1 MYKKLFTPAWLLAGS
16 IIGAGIFAL
25 PFVFEKAGTLTGLAY
40 LVLFSF
46 VFILIHLMYAD
57 IIAKTDLSDGALANA
72 ESKHYFS
79 GYAKIYFGKFGFWLT
94 VFSSVFGLFLV
105 LVAYLAL
112 SSSFLN
118 LISPGSFGAL
128 NVVVFWLLGS
138 MAIFLGIR
146 KVSFL
151 ELFITSGVILV
162 SISIFIF
169 GIVDLEKII
178 SMPVFD
184 FKNIFSPYGII
195 LFSFAGRV
203 AIPAVINYFKKTNQL
218 VSDAGKSIVLG
229 TLIPALVYVLF
240 VFGVLGLSGVVSE
253 DAVSGLIGVASPFIL
268 ALIGIF
274 ALVSLWDSYF
284 IVGMDVRNSL
294 MCDLKFPKVVAGI
307 AVVALPILFYF
318 FGLRKFLELA
328 SLIGG
333 VFIAFEGALICLMWL
348 KSLKRKTERVFL
360 KKLSPVF
367 AYVLVLVFIGGL
379 VYELMY

>member
-1 MYKKLFTPAWLLAGS
+1 MRKKLFTPAWLLAGA

-40 LVLFSF
+40 LAVFSL

-57 IIAKTDLSDGALANA
+57 IIAKTDLSDGVSANT

-94 VFSSVFGLFLV
+94 VFSSVFGLFLT
-105 LVAYLAL
+105 LIAYLAL
-112 SSSFLN
+112 SASFLN
-118 LISPGSFGAL
+118 LIFPDSFNGL
-128 NVVVFWLLGS
+128 SIIIFWLLGS
-138 MAIFLGIR
+138 VAIFLGIR
-146 KVSFL
+146 KISFL

-162 SISIFIF
+162 SILVFIF

-178 SMPVFD
+178 SIPVFN
-184 FKNIFSPYGII
+184 FKNIFFPYGII

-203 AIPAVINYFKKTNQL
+203 AIPTVINYFKKTNQP
-218 VSDAGKSIVLG
+218 VSGAGKSIVLG

-240 VFGVLGLSGVVSE
+240 VFGILGLSGVVSE
-253 DAVSGLIGVASPFIL
+253 DAVSGLVGVASSFIL

-284 IVGMDVRNSL
+284 IVGMDINNSL
-294 MCDLKFPKVVAGI
+294 KYDLKFPKMLAGVAVI
-307 AVVALPILFYF
+307 ILPLLFYF
-318 FGLRKFLELA
+318 FGLRRFLELA

-333 VFIAFEGALICLMWL
+333 VFIAFEGALICLIWL

-379 VYELMY
+379 VYELIY